1 MRDIFAAWPLSAYV
15 KNLAVGLSGSLTSIF
30 LPVGMLDLVPR
41 PHSPPRVTIR
51 GVFLLRS
58 LRHGYFWGTAGMVN
72 GCEAET

>member
-41 PHSPPRVTIR
+41 PHSPPRVAIR
-51 GVFLLRS
+51 GGFFLGGNRREPESRFLR
-58 LRHGYFWGTAGMVN
+58 RWV
-72 GCEAET
+72 

>member
-15 KNLAVGLSGSLTSIF
+15 KNLAEGRLVGFTAIF

-51 GVFLLRS
+51 GDFLLR
-58 LRHGYFWGTAGMVN
+58 G
-72 GCEAET
+72 